1 MNSKQYR
8 MNEFIDST
16 DGRSLII
23 DTSCGLTL
31 GVRAGLEDLQT
42 AVAPLLRHC
51 DGIVASP
58 GQIRTLSNW
67 GRQNA
72 ALLARADWT
81 NALRTQSHVLPPS
94 NIQYIPLLQPSDG
107 LELGVNGL
115 VVHFLLG
122 HDEQIE
128 ADCLKN
134 CVQLALQGTAAGMPL
149 IVDVQPIG
157 PRVVLRSKA
166 IELGVSYALESG
178 ADGIAI
184 PWPGEASFKTII
196 KMVGESAVW
205 VKPASLNLDQPQLA
219 RAIDLGATGFWL
231 DEQVFHAPKPSVVVK
246 SLAALVHNRETAV
259 A

>member
-8 MNEFIDST
+8 MNEFISAAN
-16 DGRSLII
+16 GRSLII

-31 GVRAGLEDLQT
+31 GVQAGLENLAA
-42 AVAPLLRHC
+42 AVTPLLSLC

-58 GQIRTLSNW
+58 GQVRAVPRR
-67 GRQNA
+67 GQQDA

-81 NALRTQSHVLPPS
+81 NALRGKTHTLPPTS
-94 NIQYIPLLQPSDG
+94 IQYIPLLQPAAG

-128 ADCLKN
+128 AACLKN
-134 CVQLALQGTAAGMPL
+134 CVQLALQGTAVGMPL

-178 ADGIAI
+178 ANGIAI
-184 PWPGEASFKTII
+184 PWPGVESFTTI
-196 KMVGESAVW
+196 MTMARDTAVW
-205 VKPASLNLDQPQLA
+205 VKPESFNLDDPALA
-219 RAIDLGATGFWL
+219 DALELGAVGFWL
-231 DEQVFHAPKPSVVVK
+231 DERVFLETEPAAIV
-246 SLAALVHNRETAV
+246 AALAGLIHGQEA
-259 A
+259 